1 MSELNIGGIQTVADL
16 RAEAAEPKP
25 EADLD
30 RNAFCA
36 CLRHNSESES
46 AGSHEK
52 RGFRCSTGPIFELR
66 GHNADVG
73 LLDQFVTAQ
82 SSEKIMRGA
91 SLIGKNVFAS
101 VL

>member
-1 MSELNIGGIQTVADL
+1 MSELNIGGIRTVADL
-16 RAEAAEPKP
+16 RAEAAAPKP

-30 RNAFCA
+30 RNAF
-36 CLRHNSESES
+36 LRLFTTQLQKSES

-73 LLDQFVTAQ
+73 LLGSICD
-82 SSEKIMRGA
+82 GA
-91 SLIGKNVFAS
+91 IQRKDHARRFLDW
-101 VL
+101 